1 MIFIYFIILSL
12 PAYLIKFSIFGLKTN
27 LLDTFLILFF
37 GGWFL
42 IKILKREKLKE
53 SLLKIRDFLLP
64 MILLLSGVFIAALKS
79 SDILSSFG
87 ILKSWFILPILFFI
101 AASDIIKTEKQKI
114 SILRIWFLSGVLVAL
129 IGFVYYFLGKIT
141 YDERLKAFF
150 LSPNHL
156 AMFLAGPF
164 LAGLWFLLKEKD
176 FLKIIY
182 NCLGIFFIGLALF
195 FTKSLGGFSAIL
207 ISATLLVLV
216 TFRAGLSHN
225 LRNTRIYLAVF
236 LLIFLLAGSFFLF
249 YKHNFSE
256 TSSLASRF
264 IIWRS
269 SLKILEDN
277 IIFGIGPGTFQDK
290 YLEYQKYFEPYLEK
304 DIPQP
309 HNIFLAFW
317 LQSGVIGV
325 AGFLLLIFMFFKNA
339 WKYKE
344 NEIIIFCAA
353 LMIYNLMHGLID
365 TLYWKNDLAMMF
377 WLVVLLSLPQ
387 TTKTAQA
394 GLM

>member
-1 MIFIYFIILSL
+1 MIFIYFIILLL
-12 PAYLIKFSIFGLKTN
+12 PSYLIKFSIFGLKTN
-27 LLDTFLILFF
+27 LLDIFLILFF

-42 IKILKREKLKE
+42 RKILKKEKLKE
-53 SLLKIRDFLLP
+53 SLLKIKDFLLP
-64 MILLLSGVFIAALKS
+64 VTLLLLGVSIAAFKS
-79 SDILSSFG
+79 LNILASLG
-87 ILKSWFILPILFFI
+87 ILKSWFILPVLFFI

-114 SILRIWFLSGVLVAL
+114 AILKIWFLSGVLTAL
-129 IGFVYYFLGKIT
+129 IGFVYYFLGEIT
-141 YDERLKAFF
+141 YDGRLKTFF

-195 FTKSLGGFSAIL
+195 FTKSLGGFFAIS
-207 ISATLLVLV
+207 ISALLLVLT

-249 YKHNFSE
+249 YNHDFSQ

-264 IIWRS
+264 VIWRS
-269 SLKILEDN
+269 SLKILGDN
-277 IIFGIGPGTFQDK
+277 IIFGIGSGTFQEK
-290 YLEYQKYFEPYLEK
+290 YLEYQKYFKPYLEK

-317 LQSGVIGV
+317 LQTGIAGVIGFL
-325 AGFLLLIFMFFKNA
+325 GLLLVFFKNT

-344 NEIIIFCAA
+344 NEIIVLCAV

-365 TLYWKNDLAMMF
+365 TLYWKNDLAMIF
-377 WLVVLLSLPQ
+377 WLIILLSLPIP
-387 TTKTAQA
+387 KTSD
-394 GLM
+394 